1 MIPLCVAGRGVQNLV
16 HLWNLANDQ
25 PGRSTRVGTCLRY
38 ASTRS
43 NTKNLESLAHKSM
56 QLK

>member
-1 MIPLCVAGRGVQNLV
+1 MTPLWGAGRGVQNLV
-16 HLWNLANDQ
+16 HLWNLAYYQ

-43 NTKNLESLAHKSM
+43 NTKKT
-56 QLK
+56 